1 MISCVNRFVYK
12 VNANDAADASGEI
25 LVNHFLLCVEEL
37 MEISKGNKNF
47 MCHVLLALPSA
58 HILCRAGSVEWCS
71 VHLSQH
77 GPYQL
82 LLQVCCYWPDWQEIL
97 QQWWANVGSA
107 TLSASLGS

>member
-47 MCHVLLALPSA
+47 MCHVLLALPTYYAEQGLWNGAVS
-58 HILCRAGSVEWCS
+58 ICLSMGPISCCCRFAAIGLMGRRYCS
-71 VHLSQH
+71 SGGRMWTVQRCQR
-77 GPYQL
+77 P
-82 LLQVCCYWPDWQEIL
+82 
-97 QQWWANVGSA
+97 
-107 TLSASLGS
+107 